1 MKKNERNREML
12 LPFKKDDVNFPK
24 ILEQCMKR
32 LLGLKRKLLKNG
44 KTQKIFDIN
53 HANVF
58 LAEKLGKNALL
69 FRLQKA
75 AFGDEI

>member
-1 MKKNERNREML
+1 MQKN
-12 LPFKKDDVNFPK
+12 FD
-24 ILEQCMKR
+24 
-32 LLGLKRKLLKNG
+32 KNYA
-44 KTQKIFDIN
+44 T
-53 HANVF
+53 VF